1 MLTNICMKCS
11 HGWKCIHKND
21 EKFFAFKSFIIRG
34 GNDDNKRP
42 FMLFI
47 GVFKFL
53 LTFSTSHNTKLL
65 GGLKFVK
72 HQVFKKL
79 YIYITKFPI
88 LMELNSTWKNN
99 LKGKFLR

>member
-1 MLTNICMKCS
+1 
-11 HGWKCIHKND
+11 
-21 EKFFAFKSFIIRG
+21 
-34 GNDDNKRP
+34 
-42 FMLFI
+42 MLFI

>member
-1 MLTNICMKCS
+1 
-11 HGWKCIHKND
+11 
-21 EKFFAFKSFIIRG
+21 
-34 GNDDNKRP
+34 
-42 FMLFI
+42 MLFI

-79 YIYITKFPI
+79 YIYIYIYNKISHFNGI
-88 LMELNSTWKNN
+88 EFYLEK
-99 LKGKFLR
+99 